1 VARITSV
8 STELVWFFSII
19 IYSLLLINSV
29 FNQSQLLFF
38 FNAQVV
44 LSLRTFKLCS
54 LALTL

>member
-38 FNAQVV
+38 
-44 LSLRTFKLCS
+44 LML
-54 LALTL
+54 